1 MSRKDSLILLSNTK
15 DKNIKILD
23 DEGEE
28 IEIEYLENNIKTDF
42 LDIIKEKDETEYHLS
57 EDKILKEHFD
67 EDEEMIILSK
77 INSKQTAY
85 KGENIL
91 KILQEIKQKIKYQQI
106 QEEISLSENLKEL
119 NNFYSNIVK
128 EKN

>member
-28 IEIEYLENNIKTDF
+28 IEIEYLGNNIKSDF

-57 EDKILKEHFD
+57 EDKILKEHYD
-67 EDEEMIILSK
+67 EDEELIILSK
-77 INSKQTAY
+77 INSKQTAF

-119 NNFYSNIVK
+119 NNFYSNIIK

>member
-28 IEIEYLENNIKTDF
+28 IEIDYLENNIKSDF

-57 EDKILKEHFD
+57 EDKILKEHYD
-67 EDEEMIILSK
+67 EDEELIILSK
-77 INSKQTAY
+77 INSKQTAF

-119 NNFYSNIVK
+119 NNFYSNIIK